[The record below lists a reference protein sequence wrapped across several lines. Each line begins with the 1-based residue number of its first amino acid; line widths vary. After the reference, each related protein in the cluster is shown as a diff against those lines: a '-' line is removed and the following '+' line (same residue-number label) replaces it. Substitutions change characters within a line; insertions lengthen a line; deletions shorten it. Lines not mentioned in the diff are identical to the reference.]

1 MKRHSF
7 WGILT
12 AAVCAFSAHSSIA
25 SAAEYDG
32 KWSVHI
38 TTNQGGCART
48 KQYDVNVANGRI
60 HYFSYTS
67 VSMYGVVAPDGRV
80 IVSLRHFDD
89 KAEGTGRLSGQSGT
103 GDWKGVGKFAACAGR
118 WEAQRR

>member
-1 MKRHSF
+1 MTRPSF
-7 WGILT
+7 SGVLI
-12 AAVCAFSAHSSIA
+12 AALCALSANASVA

-32 KWSVHI
+32 KWSVHV
-38 TTNQGGCART
+38 TTNQGSCERT

-67 VSMYGVVAPDGRV
+67 VSMYGVVSPDGRV

-89 KAEGTGRLSGQSGT
+89 KAEGTGRLSGQSGA